1 MYSPRIEQKSFL
13 TLLVLVTLA
22 FGWILLP
29 FWGALFWAV
38 VLSVLF
44 APLQRRMALRFGG
57 RGNLSA
63 LVTLSV
69 CLLVAILPV
78 ILISLALVNE
88 GTAIYQRIEKGE
100 LDIGTY
106 VERFKTLLP
115 DTLQRLLDR
124 FGLGNFDALRERIA
138 RGAMQGSEFLAT
150 KAFDIGQNTFQF
162 LVGFFVMLYLL
173 YFFLRDG
180 PELVRLVRTAVPLE
194 DSLKRRL
201 QIKFTRVVRATVKGN
216 LVVAAVQGALG
227 GLIFWLLGIGSPLL
241 WGVLMAF
248 LSLLPAVGC
257 GLVWGPVALYLLA
270 SGEVTQGIV
279 LIAFGVLVIG
289 LVDNLLRPVLVGKDT
304 RMPDYLVLISTLG
317 GLTLFGLNG
326 FVIGPL
332 IAALFIASWGLYSSR
347 RQVRLP

>member
-13 TLLVLVTLA
+13 ALLILVTLA

-38 VLSVLF
+38 VLAVLF
-44 APLQRRMALRFGG
+44 APLQRRLARRFGG

-63 LVTLSV
+63 LLTLAV
-69 CLLVAILPV
+69 CVVVAILPV
-78 ILISLALVNE
+78 TLISMALVSE
-88 GTAIYQRIEKGE
+88 GSAIYERIEKGE
-100 LDIGTY
+100 LDIGAY
-106 VERFKTLLP
+106 VERFKDLLP
-115 DTLQRLLDR
+115 DMLQRQLDR
-124 FGLGNFDALRERIA
+124 FGLGNFEALRDRVVK
-138 RGAMQGSEFLAT
+138 GAMQGSQFLTT

-162 LVGFFVMLYLL
+162 LVSFFVMLYLL

-227 GLIFWLLGIGSPLL
+227 GFIFWLLGIGSPLL
-241 WGVLMAF
+241 WGVLMTF

-270 SGEVTQGIV
+270 TGKPVQGIT

-289 LVDNLLRPVLVGKDT
+289 LVDNLLRPILVGKDT

-332 IAALFIASWGLYSSR
+332 IAALFIASWDLYSSR
-347 RQVRLP
+347 RQVQLP